1 MNKAILIQARMSSCR
16 FPNKMMAK
24 IDGVPLIQFVYNN
37 CTESSQAGIVA
48 VVTSIESSDDV
59 LSDYCKD
66 NNIPVYRGSL
76 NNVLERYINAAK
88 HFNCSL
94 VGRVCGDSPF
104 VDIENLDNMFALAIS
119 SDLDYVRHE
128 QSIAGL
134 LSEIVSFSALEKV
147 QKLTTKEEDL
157 EHVTVYILNHENDF
171 KVDIKRTK
179 VKSNSTYTIDYRRD
193 LDFCNNFLKEN
204 NKNSLINI
212 I

>member
-1 MNKAILIQARMSSCR
+1 MGTGALEALLINLMGKALWFLGGMFLLAILKDTIS
-16 FPNKMMAK
+16 
-24 IDGVPLIQFVYNN
+24 QFI
-37 CTESSQAGIVA
+37 AG
-48 VVTSIESSDDV
+48 
-59 LSDYCKD
+59 L
-66 NNIPVYRGSL
+66 
-76 NNVLERYINAAK
+76 
-88 HFNCSL
+88 
-94 VGRVCGDSPF
+94 RVFMGHD

-212 I
+212 IWTV